1 MSPWRH
7 RSGCASTAQEASDA
21 SARVTTIKTKYG
33 CGAVS
38 WSSLLKRLNGTMD
51 DLPTPLRCFNE
62 CHVAEKFVD
71 DGVES
76 VTSLEQVS
84 GCKD

>member
-1 MSPWRH
+1 MHALPAHSDFH
-7 RSGCASTAQEASDA
+7 RK
-21 SARVTTIKTKYG
+21 RVATIKTKYG
-33 CGAVS
+33 GGGVLLL
-38 WSSLLKRLNGTMD
+38 SLPRRFNTTME

-62 CHVAEKFVD
+62 CHAAEKFAD

-84 GCKD
+84 GSRD